1 MVTKK
6 KQKQYGPLGHEKA
19 CDYIMVVNSCIGSE
33 PSLMIIQ
40 FYAGKPFTAEYFFR
54 DLTSEEILE
63 QGRLWREYYAERDIK
78 YRKTSKHLAKIFW
91 KEVKANGSVLL
102 KANSLGIILKDY
114 REAGEVVS
122 IGKRNMTR
130 PADES

>member
-1 MVTKK
+1 MA
-6 KQKQYGPLGHEKA
+6 KQYGKLDHEKA
-19 CDYIMVVNSCIGSE
+19 CDYIMVVNSCVGSE

-54 DLTSEEILE
+54 DLTSQEILE

-78 YRKTSKHLAKIFW
+78 YRKTSKHLAKMFW
-91 KEVKANGSVLL
+91 KDAKANGNVLL

-114 REAGEVVS
+114 REAGEVVCR
-122 IGKRNMTR
+122 K
-130 PADES
+130 